1 MNWLLVKQLGAGRC
15 ETISLFADVSKM
27 ILQQLKVS
35 HQVTC
40 NTRSGS
46 SITIFMDFAS
56 DIPGTAKSMVFVI
69 HVLQH
74 LYYVIEFVL
83 RFR

>member
-27 ILQQLKVS
+27 ILQQLNVS
-35 HQVTC
+35 HQVDC

-46 SITIFMDFAS
+46 CITISMENAT
-56 DIPGTAKSMVFVI
+56 DIGLHPESMGFVI